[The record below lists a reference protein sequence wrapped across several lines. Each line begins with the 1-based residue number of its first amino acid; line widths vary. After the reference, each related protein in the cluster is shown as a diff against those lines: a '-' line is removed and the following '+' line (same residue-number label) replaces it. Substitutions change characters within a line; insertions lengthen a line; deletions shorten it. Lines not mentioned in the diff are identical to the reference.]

1 MLVAEQL
8 RALLWYVRA
17 TLALSRA
24 PRQPALSSRCTLI
37 KSRCSEML
45 ALFWSFSLALSAC
58 SADQRVR
65 SHAQCERMHTRA
77 HTKKGGGFE
86 HSAQGI
92 PSKVMLA
99 RLVLALAFFS
109 IRQLRLPSRLEVVLE
124 AVQAATSR
132 LLLFEP
138 LLSSD
143 SLAFFFPAAGIF
155 SLIARARMPFEART
169 PPSPTGSTINTQ
181 RDARTKT

>member
-1 MLVAEQL
+1 MQFQACFLYVYHSFLASVGAMLVSEQL

-37 KSRCSEML
+37 KSRCSDML
-45 ALFWSFSLALSAC
+45 VLFWSFSLALSAC

-77 HTKKGGGFE
+77 HTKKVGGFE

-109 IRQLRLPSRLEVVLE
+109 SGNCVFPPGWKLSWKLF
-124 AVQAATSR
+124 R
-132 LLLFEP
+132 LLHHASSC
-138 LLSSD
+138 LSHCCR
-143 SLAFFFPAAGIF
+143 
-155 SLIARARMPFEART
+155 LIPW
-169 PPSPTGSTINTQ
+169 PSSFQ
-181 RDARTKT
+181 LQESSH

>member
-1 MLVAEQL
+1 MRNITCQHPLGMQFQACFLYVYHSFLASVGAMLVSEQL

-109 IRQLRLPSRLEVVLE
+109 SGNCVFP
-124 AVQAATSR
+124 
-132 LLLFEP
+132 P
-138 LLSSD
+138 GWKLS
-143 SLAFFFPAAGIF
+143 
-155 SLIARARMPFEART
+155 
-169 PPSPTGSTINTQ
+169 
-181 RDARTKT
+181 